1 MHSNVT
7 NDCSISV
14 EYVFQVNL
22 HWLTLVEWIC
32 KKNLS
37 PEEGNLNI
45 RFSDFMNACGLA
57 SSFQSKDLKG
67 VYS

>member
-1 MHSNVT
+1 M
-7 NDCSISV
+7 
-14 EYVFQVNL
+14 E
-22 HWLTLVEWIC
+22 
-32 KKNLS
+32 KKFK
-37 PEEGNLNI
+37 PEERNLNI